1 METVYFQTQRINKK
15 YCEVGVIVGKYIVY
29 LEEPCKILLSEV
41 KIIDEQN
48 VVYDKKSR
56 LYIVQ
61 QICI

>member
-1 METVYFQTQRINKK
+1 METVYFQPQRINKK
-15 YCEVGVIVGKYIVY
+15 YCEVGVIVGEYIMY

-56 LYIVQ
+56 LYMVI
-61 QICI
+61 